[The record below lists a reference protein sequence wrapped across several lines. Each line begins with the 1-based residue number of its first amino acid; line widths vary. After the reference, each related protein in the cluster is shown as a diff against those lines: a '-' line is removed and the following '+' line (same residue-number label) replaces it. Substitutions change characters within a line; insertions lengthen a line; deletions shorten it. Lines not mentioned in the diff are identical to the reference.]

1 MIRTSTARC
10 LRLELTMT
18 VRFCLC
24 IISTSLLA
32 LAQSV
37 STNPASLQQTFQSN
51 GSPVTASVSISGSG
65 SVQLSP
71 ATQSGGNWLAVS
83 PLSGS
88 LPLNA
93 TVTMDPSGL
102 PDGTYPGAV
111 TIGSTKLPVNIL
123 VGNPG
128 PQLPPNGIVNAA
140 NYQGG
145 AISPGEIVALFGTAI
160 GPQIPYGAQVWDGV
174 MATKLAGARVW
185 FGNTPAPMI
194 YAYPNQLAAVVPYE
208 VAGNTSVQVQVEN
221 LVARTP
227 PFTLPVV
234 SATPAFFTADASG
247 AGQLAALNQDNSIN
261 SPSNPAAKGSIVVL
275 YATGV
280 GVLSPPVSDGTLV
293 SAMPFPAP
301 VLPIQM
307 TIGGQIAQ
315 IQYAGAAPSLVA
327 GTIQINATIPT
338 GTPTGNA
345 AVVLFAGTTASTGN
359 CTVAVQ

>member
-1 MIRTSTARC
+1 M
-10 LRLELTMT
+10 
-18 VRFCLC
+18 RFCLL
-24 IISTSLLA
+24 IISASLA
-32 LAQSV
+32 AQSV
-37 STNPASLQQTFQSN
+37 SINPASLQQTFQPN
-51 GSPVTASVSISGSG
+51 GSPVIASVSISGNG
-65 SVQLSP
+65 AVQLVP

-83 PLSGS
+83 PLSGT

-102 PDGTYPGAV
+102 PDGTFLGTV
-111 TIGSTKLPVNIL
+111 TIGPNTLPVTIL

-185 FGNTPAPMI
+185 FNGTPAPLI

-227 PFTLPVV
+227 PFSVPVV
-234 SATPAFFTADASG
+234 SATPAMFTANGSG
-247 AGQLAALNQDNSIN
+247 EGQLAALNEDSSVN

-280 GVLSPPVSDGTLV
+280 GILNPPVSDGTLV
-293 SAMPFPAP
+293 SATPFPAP
-301 VLPIQM
+301 VLPIQL
-307 TIGGQIAQ
+307 TIAGQTAQ
-315 IQYAGAAPSLVA
+315 IQYVGAAPSLVA
-327 GTIQINATIPT
+327 GTIQINATIPA

-345 AVVLFAGTTASTGN
+345 AVVLFAGTTASSGN